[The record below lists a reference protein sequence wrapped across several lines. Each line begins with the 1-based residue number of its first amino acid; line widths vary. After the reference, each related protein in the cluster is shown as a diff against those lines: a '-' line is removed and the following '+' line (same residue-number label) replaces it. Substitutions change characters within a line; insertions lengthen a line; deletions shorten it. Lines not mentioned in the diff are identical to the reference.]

1 MKKLRRSHKND
12 LFFSCYSAVQTGSKQ
27 FLKRLYALLLNPFAF
42 LFFTFYSAK
51 RPTGT
56 APEFTRLLEDVS
68 AVEGKPATLKCELN
82 GEPRPDIEWFKD
94 GEQVKESKRVKM
106 EFEGKVCSL
115 IFKPLELDDEGE
127 YKCVARNELGSAS
140 SKAELLVDE
149 ADSAPEF
156 IETIKDITIQA
167 GEEVRFDARV
177 FGVPPPE
184 VDWYKGKEALEDE
197 GRFIIVDDVQKD
209 LFTLIIEE
217 ALPSDS
223 GEYKCV
229 AFNELGNISC
239 TGKLVVQGELISP
252 QSSIAMESAVLIDE
266 HRAIIAPE
274 IAEVGESSPVEVTDI
289 TGIG

>member
-1 MKKLRRSHKND
+1 MCEN
-12 LFFSCYSAVQTGSKQ
+12 
-27 FLKRLYALLLNPFAF
+27 FLKRLDASIFKPFAF
-42 LFFTFYSAK
+42 LFFNFSSAK

-56 APEFTRLLEDVS
+56 APEFTSLLRDVS
-68 AVEGKPATLKCELN
+68 GVEGKPATLKCELT
-82 GEPRPDIEWFKD
+82 GEPRPDIEWFRD

-106 EFEGKVCSL
+106 EFEGKVCSM
-115 IFKPLELDDEGE
+115 IFKPIELDDEGE

-156 IETIKDITIQA
+156 IDTIRDITVQA
-167 GEEVRFDARV
+167 GEEVRFDVRV

-229 AFNELGNISC
+229 AYNEFGNISC

-252 QSSIAMESAVLIDE
+252 QSSIAMENAVPIDE
-266 HRAIIAPE
+266 DRAMIAPE
-274 IAEVGESSPVEVTDI
+274 IAEVGESAPVAISDI
-289 TGIG
+289 TGICWHKAVN